1 MTDGRVDARTDVY
14 ALGCVLYEMLTG
26 SVPFPGTD
34 VQKMWGHVNDPL
46 PSLPA
51 AGALGQVVAHATAK
65 DPSERFQSAGDL
77 ARAATAAVEHRP
89 DPVATGSVATGA
101 AAEGLVE
108 ANPPLSPTQTMKAAA
123 PVAATTAVNEPATAA
138 MASPSSDERSGRSR
152 RSSGW
157 AVAAIAGS
165 TVLAAG
171 LVGAALIVST
181 GGEEA
186 SRLGAAAD
194 AAKTSAS
201 TGESSP
207 TTGGAEA
214 ESTPLPERADD
225 KAAVSATG
233 SVTYSQALFTVDIP
247 SGWDQEIDDEPSG
260 EPPGSYL
267 ESVWREPAEPNTSIT
282 VDAQTPAPAATPL
295 QSAELVRADTSQ
307 SDGYREIA
315 FGPVTPGRP
324 ARRPLGL
331 RDRRRGRDLRPS
343 RRLLPRRLRR
353 WNRAAR
359 LDYASHF
366 RFAGADLPRSRDF
379 DRHSMRRVARLLAA
393 TLAAVGVVGGSL
405 LAALA
410 LLGADPTPGAEGEAP
425 PRLSA
430 TNGEMPPRT
439 MAKRSVAPAL
449 AAGASASWA
458 KLERS
463 LPARSASPWFQR
475 TRVPPVGS
483 GRCRRAMPGARS
495 RCQSSSPFCASRRAG

>member
-315 FGPVTPGRP
+315 FGPVTLAGLP
-324 ARRPLGL
+324 AARWVFEIEGEDGIF
-331 RDRRRGRDLRPS
+331 DRRVDYF
-343 RRLLPRRLRR
+343 
-353 WNRAAR
+353 
-359 LDYASHF
+359 LDACG
-366 RFAGADLPRSRDF
+366 AGI
-379 DRHSMRRVARLLAA
+379 
-393 TLAAVGVVGGSL
+393 
-405 LAALA
+405 A
-410 LLGADPTPGAEGEAP
+410 LLGSTTPAIFGSLAPTFHEAATSIATRCGE
-425 PRLSA
+425 
-430 TNGEMPPRT
+430 
-439 MAKRSVAPAL
+439 
-449 AAGASASWA
+449 
-458 KLERS
+458 
-463 LPARSASPWFQR
+463 
-475 TRVPPVGS
+475 
-483 GRCRRAMPGARS
+483 
-495 RCQSSSPFCASRRAG
+495 